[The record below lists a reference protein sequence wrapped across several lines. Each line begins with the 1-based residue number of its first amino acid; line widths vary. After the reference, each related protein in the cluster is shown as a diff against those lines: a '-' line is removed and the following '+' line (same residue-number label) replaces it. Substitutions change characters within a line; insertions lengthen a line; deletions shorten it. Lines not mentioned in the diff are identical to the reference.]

1 MHHPQESEE
10 SKDAQIA
17 DLHQKLKAL
26 SKSKIEEE
34 INWNELLAE
43 KDIAIRTLTSLNSK
57 LQERHNTIQ
66 MKLRILEVQK
76 EDDTKTIQA
85 LRYSISEL
93 ENENAKLHE
102 QVQELFVQLATQPYR
117 TPTQVQPQ
125 VKKDPTSM
133 IKNLKAKERKEKQH
147 DLEFQYLK
155 VAKVTRGS
163 KQAAKQTEQTIKDKE
178 VLDADAA
185 LIWTSEL
192 NLITFEDIE
201 NLIKQKEIANNQVY
215 VENFL
220 KACLEREAQSQPSF
234 KLINSQNTN
243 YDFEYVNNA
252 PQQDSGRK
260 VSDDEGD
267 IDRMTEDNCSRVSSA
282 ESMAAAES
290 STTKQRRKRKWDQPA
305 ESLITAG
312 VAVSGILPSSNIG
325 SLAAINLPGASSA
338 SGALLANPL
347 TTSPATILQVFQA
360 PLIQPHATVVV
371 QKINQQKI
379 QDELIAREIV
389 INDADSAVRY
399 KLTKRQTQ
407 EEIQKCTGA
416 VVITRGKYRPP
427 NAAPDG
433 EKPLYLH
440 ISAGA
445 HGSLGFSFGGF
456 WRGCIVGE
464 EVEWGKEEENV
475 ASILETTV
483 ERIKSVDLAAAMV
496 EEVLKQGSVNNV
508 GTVTNH
514 LSTCV
519 YLGFEADPSLNI
531 AARIRGPNDQYV
543 NHIMNE
549 TGATVLLRGRGS
561 GNSESA
567 FGEEGK
573 QPLHLYLSSNN
584 PKSIESAKLLAENL
598 LDTISIE
605 CCASRVSSSKVYG
618 AVPPPHQLLNG
629 VQSSGN
635 EVEANNSSAASLTS
649 VPVNSVAIPP
659 ISSATHPGITTT
671 LLQGTLSQSIGL
683 SCGHSQPNIVCHP
696 KPSLTGGTSYSGY
709 GGIYPQATPLQQ
721 VALALRQSPSL
732 VNSTVAPATTAAS
745 TAANSS
751 ETLSYEEKR
760 RLQKRKFQEL
770 PVASKGHANPHQGS
784 KFQKAGE
791 PTPDLGVRNIS
802 TMQAPKKLVQQSV
815 NGMVL
820 PPPRSMPPPPPP
832 PKFNSPV
839 LPSKVH
845 EKSVLNKSKLESVPD
860 TLIKLMEYG
869 EEDDEPD
876 EITEAPYKSNS
887 NGSAAPKPFW
897 AV

>member
-1 MHHPQESEE
+1 
-10 SKDAQIA
+10 
-17 DLHQKLKAL
+17 
-26 SKSKIEEE
+26 
-34 INWNELLAE
+34 
-43 KDIAIRTLTSLNSK
+43 
-57 LQERHNTIQ
+57 
-66 MKLRILEVQK
+66 
-76 EDDTKTIQA
+76 
-85 LRYSISEL
+85 
-93 ENENAKLHE
+93 
-102 QVQELFVQLATQPYR
+102 
-117 TPTQVQPQ
+117 
-125 VKKDPTSM
+125 
-133 IKNLKAKERKEKQH
+133 
-147 DLEFQYLK
+147 
-155 VAKVTRGS
+155 
-163 KQAAKQTEQTIKDKE
+163 
-178 VLDADAA
+178 
-185 LIWTSEL
+185 
-192 NLITFEDIE
+192 
-201 NLIKQKEIANNQVY
+201 
-215 VENFL
+215 
-220 KACLEREAQSQPSF
+220 
-234 KLINSQNTN
+234 
-243 YDFEYVNNA
+243 
-252 PQQDSGRK
+252 
-260 VSDDEGD
+260 
-267 IDRMTEDNCSRVSSA
+267 MTEDNCSRVSSA

-445 HGSLGFSFGGF
+445 H
-456 WRGCIVGE
+456 
-464 EVEWGKEEENV
+464 
-475 ASILETTV
+475 LETTV

-496 EEVLKQGSVNNV
+496 EEVLKQGSANNV

-876 EITEAPYKSNS
+876 EITEEPYKSNS

>member
-1 MHHPQESEE
+1 
-10 SKDAQIA
+10 
-17 DLHQKLKAL
+17 
-26 SKSKIEEE
+26 
-34 INWNELLAE
+34 
-43 KDIAIRTLTSLNSK
+43 
-57 LQERHNTIQ
+57 
-66 MKLRILEVQK
+66 
-76 EDDTKTIQA
+76 
-85 LRYSISEL
+85 
-93 ENENAKLHE
+93 
-102 QVQELFVQLATQPYR
+102 
-117 TPTQVQPQ
+117 
-125 VKKDPTSM
+125 
-133 IKNLKAKERKEKQH
+133 
-147 DLEFQYLK
+147 
-155 VAKVTRGS
+155 
-163 KQAAKQTEQTIKDKE
+163 
-178 VLDADAA
+178 
-185 LIWTSEL
+185 
-192 NLITFEDIE
+192 
-201 NLIKQKEIANNQVY
+201 
-215 VENFL
+215 
-220 KACLEREAQSQPSF
+220 
-234 KLINSQNTN
+234 
-243 YDFEYVNNA
+243 
-252 PQQDSGRK
+252 
-260 VSDDEGD
+260 
-267 IDRMTEDNCSRVSSA
+267 MTEDNCSRVSSA

-427 NAAPDG
+427 NAAPNG

-445 HGSLGFSFGGF
+445 H
-456 WRGCIVGE
+456 
-464 EVEWGKEEENV
+464 
-475 ASILETTV
+475 LETTV

-649 VPVNSVAIPP
+649 VPVNSLAIPP

-696 KPSLTGGTSYSGY
+696 QPSLTGGTSYSGY

-876 EITEAPYKSNS
+876 EITEEPYKSNS

>member
-1 MHHPQESEE
+1 
-10 SKDAQIA
+10 
-17 DLHQKLKAL
+17 
-26 SKSKIEEE
+26 
-34 INWNELLAE
+34 
-43 KDIAIRTLTSLNSK
+43 
-57 LQERHNTIQ
+57 
-66 MKLRILEVQK
+66 
-76 EDDTKTIQA
+76 
-85 LRYSISEL
+85 
-93 ENENAKLHE
+93 
-102 QVQELFVQLATQPYR
+102 
-117 TPTQVQPQ
+117 
-125 VKKDPTSM
+125 
-133 IKNLKAKERKEKQH
+133 
-147 DLEFQYLK
+147 
-155 VAKVTRGS
+155 
-163 KQAAKQTEQTIKDKE
+163 
-178 VLDADAA
+178 
-185 LIWTSEL
+185 
-192 NLITFEDIE
+192 
-201 NLIKQKEIANNQVY
+201 
-215 VENFL
+215 
-220 KACLEREAQSQPSF
+220 
-234 KLINSQNTN
+234 
-243 YDFEYVNNA
+243 
-252 PQQDSGRK
+252 
-260 VSDDEGD
+260 
-267 IDRMTEDNCSRVSSA
+267 MTEDNCSRVSSA

-360 PLIQPHATVVV
+360 PLIQPHATVVA

-445 HGSLGFSFGGF
+445 HGQFNLL
-456 WRGCIVGE
+456 
-464 EVEWGKEEENV
+464 
-475 ASILETTV
+475 LETTV

-531 AARIRGPNDQYV
+531 AACIRGPNDQYV

-567 FGEEGK
+567 FGEGCTCEGK

-696 KPSLTGGTSYSGY
+696 QPSLTGGTSYSGY

-770 PVASKGHANPHQGS
+770 PVASKGHANPHQVFSLTLYEANRLILDLCWTGS

-876 EITEAPYKSNS
+876 EITEEPYKSNS